1 MKCQQTS
8 MSTYKKLEAISFKE
22 MKPTLLNNDCSTS
35 CAFFEARF
43 FPSSSLRSL
52 SNLDINKKLKT
63 WTRRFSITV
72 NICRRMSTV
81 QLPIIQLPK
90 WRSCLN
96 RSGTR
101 EESLKTVKVWTLQ
114 SILLHLRW
122 TSLIKC
128 CGGINERS
136 MSTRAIT
143 IFLDSTRYSSN
154 EALAMA
160 TICKKEYTLIC
171 S

>member
-1 MKCQQTS
+1 
-8 MSTYKKLEAISFKE
+8 MSRNQHEAISFKE
-22 MKPTLLNNDCSTS
+22 RKPTLLNNDCSTS
-35 CAFFEARF
+35 CAFFETRF

-52 SNLDINKKLKT
+52 SNLDINKKLKK

-72 NICRRMSTV
+72 NIHKRMSTV
-81 QLPIIQLPK
+81 QLPIIQLSK

-101 EESLKTVKVWTLQ
+101 EESQKTGKVWTLQ